1 MEKQAQTPLL
11 KFINSYFQTME
22 TKPLKLVMIR
32 RGTSKVSNVPSEN
45 LVTFIREKVLLG
57 TDELSGDGNSWI
69 RVDQH
74 YQLRKYFLSNEEAV
88 LGFTSDST
96 PGSSAKFCPPS
107 DLKDELKE
115 MVRLL
120 KDINE

>member
-1 MEKQAQTPLL
+1 MD
-11 KFINSYFQTME
+11 

-32 RGTSKVSNVPSEN
+32 RGTSKVSNVPAEN

-69 RVDQH
+69 RVDRH

-88 LGFTSDST
+88 LGLERNSD
-96 PGSSAKFCPPS
+96 PDDSAKFCPPS
-107 DLKDELKE
+107 DLKDDLKE
-115 MVRLL
+115 MVKLL
-120 KDINE
+120 KDING